1 MKAARYIVAILSIFV
16 VAPIWYYLLYKILV
30 GVGATELMWFLYYIY
45 LPVAI
50 LASTLSKLVEMQK

>member
-16 VAPIWYYLLYKILV
+16 VAPIWYYLLYKILA